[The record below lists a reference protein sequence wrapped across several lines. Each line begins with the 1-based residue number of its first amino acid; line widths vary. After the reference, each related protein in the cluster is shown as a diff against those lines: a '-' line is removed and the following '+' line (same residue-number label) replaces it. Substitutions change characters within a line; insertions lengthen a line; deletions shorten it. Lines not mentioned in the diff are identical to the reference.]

1 MDRFGEDLE
10 FMALS
15 TGFFEQIRGC
25 RLTGEE
31 KDLALWQ
38 FAASDD
44 GCFYAGHAGHD
55 DVADEHI
62 GLKALQRLDGF
73 FSAEDSA
80 RLETCLV
87 EDNGQCIGNDL
98 LVVGN
103 ENSGFCGRGC

>member
-38 FAASDD
+38 FAAGDD
-44 GCFYAGHAGHD
+44 CRFDTGHAGHD
-55 DVADEHI
+55 DVADEHV
-62 GLKALQRLDGF
+62 GLKALNRLDGF
-73 FSAEDSA
+73 LSAEDGA
-80 RLETCLV
+80 RLKACLIQDDREGV
-87 EDNGQCIGNDL
+87 RNYLFVIGN
-98 LVVGN
+98 
-103 ENSGFCGRGC
+103 EYSGFYCG